1 MNSSR
6 RASRDVQ
13 EGEIDDVDIVD
24 GDMDIF
30 YDDDEEEFSFEGTGG
45 SKADAKFDL
54 TVGALEEVV
63 MDPDFTEKQSS
74 FILKYC
80 GHFEGGEENKLIYSD
95 IFNSYVDLI
104 EKYIEQR
111 LAASVPDFSM
121 EEFMKVLSSRGE
133 NDQVLSHIK
142 AYRAKR
148 IMNSGCRDVQEEDT
162 DDVDIVDE
170 DMDIFE
176 DEDDEEFSLEG
187 TGGSKADAKFD
198 LTVGA
203 LEEIVMDPDFT
214 QKQRSFILKHCVH
227 FEEGEENK
235 LIYSD
240 IFNSYVDLLE
250 KYIEQRLAA
259 SVPDFSMEEFMK
271 VLSSRGENE
280 MSADVFDMLLSL
292 GDFDNFKDM
301 MLSIK
306 RTHADVFDMLLS
318 LGDFDNFKDMMLS
331 YKTNS
336 KCPEKEMYPE
346 VQKMLIHSEE
356 DEDGVPMPDL
366 NMLLSVQALTPNKS
380 KTKSNVS
387 TRRTR

>member
-121 EEFMKVLSSRGE
+121 EEFMQALSSCG
-133 NDQVLSHIK
+133 
-142 AYRAKR
+142 
-148 IMNSGCRDVQEEDT
+148 
-162 DDVDIVDE
+162 
-170 DMDIFE
+170 E
-176 DEDDEEFSLEG
+176 DE
-187 TGGSKADAKFD
+187 
-198 LTVGA
+198 
-203 LEEIVMDPDFT
+203 
-214 QKQRSFILKHCVH
+214 
-227 FEEGEENK
+227 
-235 LIYSD
+235 
-240 IFNSYVDLLE
+240 
-250 KYIEQRLAA
+250 
-259 SVPDFSMEEFMK
+259 
-271 VLSSRGENE
+271 
-280 MSADVFDMLLSL
+280 MS
-292 GDFDNFKDM
+292 
-301 MLSIK
+301 
-306 RTHADVFDMLLS
+306 ADVFDMLLS